1 MTNRMSEGWEKNEEL
16 AKVYDEILKQFGIS
30 NVLCV
35 LKVWW
40 VVTDL

>member
-1 MTNRMSEGWEKNEEL
+1 MTNSMSEGWETKKEL
-16 AKVYDEILKQFGIS
+16 AKVYDEILKQFSIS